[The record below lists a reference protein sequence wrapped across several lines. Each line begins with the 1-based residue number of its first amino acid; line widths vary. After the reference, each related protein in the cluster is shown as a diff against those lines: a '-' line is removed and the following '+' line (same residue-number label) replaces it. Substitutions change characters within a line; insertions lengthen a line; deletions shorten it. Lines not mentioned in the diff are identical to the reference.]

1 MTPTILN
8 GSVHNLLLWSWNVQ
22 YECCIDQSS
31 NGNKEAS
38 IPTPNTSIFTST
50 QILKMSYNKLTEVD
64 AGLFQGLVGLVRLHL
79 DHNLISFIQPYSFS
93 GLPSLKLLQLEG
105 NVLRDLH
112 PHTFIT
118 LSLLGTFW
126 SSGLR

>member
-1 MTPTILN
+1 M
-8 GSVHNLLLWSWNVQ
+8 LL
-22 YECCIDQSS
+22 I
-31 NGNKEAS
+31 
-38 IPTPNTSIFTST
+38 
-50 QILKMSYNKLTEVD
+50 
-64 AGLFQGLVGLVRLHL
+64 
-79 DHNLISFIQPYSFS
+79 SFS
-93 GLPSLKLLQLEG
+93 GLPALKLLQLEG